1 MITHPSESSCRPWL
15 ACLKISKV
23 TFWFIWITPI
33 IYGYLA
39 SANISGPTHLGWF
52 VYAIL
57 GTCFLEAINC
67 MHNELV
73 DQLEDST
80 NQPNRAGLLNAIG
93 EPRLRKIVI
102 AGYIICLTGLIPLA
116 VFVSPLVV
124 VLMLIGAVA
133 APLYNWGPRLKRRP
147 GLAEV
152 AIGWAVFFGYLWGW
166 SWNQPLTNVSPV
178 VWVVTYFFAITSLMK
193 DLPDVSGDEM
203 VGAASIF
210 SIRRKRLRMTL
221 LFFIYLSPYVLV
233 MLLLLAGILPPKFYG
248 LAGLVIPG
256 LFVLYLGERV
266 NSLETMILAYELAFL
281 YVHVFFLTLFVLDT
295 PTNAAI
301 VIGIFL
307 LVVRCVSVYLR
318 LAPRFAGESFSW
330 IRAMSSLTRN
340 VKKSTT

>member
-1 MITHPSESSCRPWL
+1 MNNSPTGSMCKPWL

-33 IYGYLA
+33 IFGYLA
-39 SANISGPTHLGWF
+39 SANVGGPNHPALF

-73 DQLEDST
+73 DQVEDRA
-80 NQPNRAGLLNAIG
+80 NQPSRALLLQAIG
-93 EPRLRKIVI
+93 EARLRKIVI
-102 AGYIICLTGLIPLA
+102 SGYIICLVGLVPLA
-116 VFVSPLVV
+116 VFVGPLVV
-124 VLMLIGAVA
+124 VLMLTGAIA

-166 SWNQPLTNVSPV
+166 TWNQPLQTVSPV

-193 DLPDVSGDEM
+193 DLPDASGDEL

-210 SIRRKRLRMTL
+210 SIPRKRLRLTL

-233 MLLLLAGILPPKFYG
+233 MLLVLTGVLPPKFSA

-256 LFVLYLGERV
+256 LIVLYLGERV
-266 NSLETMILAYELAFL
+266 NSLETIIVAYELAFL
-281 YVHVFFLTLFVLDT
+281 YVHVFFLALFIIDT
-295 PTNAAI
+295 STNAAI
-301 VIGIFL
+301 IIGIL
-307 LVVRCVSVYLR
+307 LFVLRGASVYFR
-318 LAPRFAGESFSW
+318 LAPRFAEERFSW
-330 IRAMSSLTRN
+330 TRALGSLARN
-340 VKKSTT
+340 VRKSTT